1 LAGDGW
7 SRRCDQTIDA
17 KGMKAEAAAEHV
29 GRALAAYQALPVID
43 G

>member
-1 LAGDGW
+1 
-7 SRRCDQTIDA
+7 
-17 KGMKAEAAAEHV
+17 MKAEAAAEHV